1 MAGPSTDPRARR
13 GRHRRCPTRR
23 GTEAALLGFAVLI
36 TVVAQCIVDLTI
48 TGSLRPEMAA
58 FSVWITALWVVAHL
72 VVRKWA
78 PYADPL
84 LLPAVAL
91 LVGLGPDRHPPARPR
106 RGAGRQHGHP
116 RGRPGPA
123 RSGPPSAS
131 RCSSPSWCSCATT
144 ARSPATPTRSRW
156 SAWRCSPC
164 PPLLP
169 ASISEV
175 NGAKIWIRVAGFSIQ
190 PGEFAKICL
199 VVFFAAYLVDKRDV
213 LALASRRVA
222 GLELPRGR
230 DLGPVLL
237 AWVLSILVLV
247 FERDLGSSLLLFGI
261 FVVMLYVA
269 TERSSWLLIGVGLFA
284 GGAFIAYQVFGHVQ
298 ARVDTWLD
306 PFAYQDG
313 AGYQLVQSLFGLG
326 TGGLFGAGLGGGR
339 PDQVPV
345 AKSDFIASAVGE
357 ELGLFGLVAVI
368 IVYLILVERGLRTS
382 LIVRDAF
389 GKLLAAGLSFAV
401 AWQVFVVLGG
411 VTGLLPLTG
420 LTTPFLA
427 YGGSSL
433 VANFVL
439 VALLVRISDAARRPA
454 TPHAAPPPR
463 LGDAPTEV
471 VHAVN
476 APLRRVAI
484 SVLVLFTLLIINVN
498 YIQVVRS
505 DELRDEREQ
514 HPRAGRRV
522 RPRARARSSSTATPI
537 AAVGADRRPAEVP
550 APVPAGRRCTR
561 PSPGTTR

>member
-1 MAGPSTDPRARR
+1 MSGPATDPRAPAA
-13 GRHRRCPTRR
+13 GTTPPKRR

-84 LLPAVAL
+84 LLPSVAL
-91 LVGLGPDRHPPARPR
+91 LVGLGLTVIHRLDLAAEQLDSTVTREDAPVQLVWATLGVALFVAFLIVVRDHRTLSRYAYTLALVGMALLALPAI
-106 RGAGRQHGHP
+106 
-116 RGRPGPA
+116 
-123 RSGPPSAS
+123 
-131 RCSSPSWCSCATT
+131 
-144 ARSPATPTRSRW
+144 
-156 SAWRCSPC
+156 
-164 PPLLP
+164 LP

-175 NGAKIWIRVAGFSIQ
+175 NGAKIWIRIAGFSIQ

-284 GGAFIAYQVFGHVQ
+284 GGALIAYQIFGHVQ
-298 ARVDTWLD
+298 QRVDTWLD

-368 IVYLILVERGLRTS
+368 IVYLVLVERGLRTS

-454 TPHAAPPPR
+454 AAHAAPQR

-471 VHAVN
+471 V
-476 APLRRVAI
+476 
-484 SVLVLFTLLIINVN
+484 
-498 YIQVVRS
+498 
-505 DELRDEREQ
+505 
-514 HPRAGRRV
+514 
-522 RPRARARSSSTATPI
+522 TP
-537 AAVGADRRPAEVP
+537 
-550 APVPAGRRCTR
+550 
-561 PSPGTTR
+561 

>member
-1 MAGPSTDPRARR
+1 MPGPVTDPRGAAAAT
-13 GRHRRCPTRR
+13 PTRR
-23 GTEAALLGFAVLI
+23 GTEAAMLAFAVVL
-36 TVVAQCIVDLTI
+36 TTAAQAIVDLTV
-48 TGSLRPEMAA
+48 TGSLRPEMAM
-58 FSVWITALWVVAHL
+58 FSAWITALWIVAHL
-72 VVRKWA
+72 AVRRWA
-78 PYADPL
+78 SYADPL

-91 LVGLGPDRHPPARPR
+91 LVGLGLTVIHRLDLA
-106 RGAGRQHGHP
+106 AEM
-116 RGRPGPA
+116 
-123 RSGPPSAS
+123 SGNTAS
-131 RCSSPSWCSCATT
+131 REDAPVQLIWATLGVALFVAVLVIVRDHRALSRFAYT
-144 ARSPATPTRSRW
+144 LALLGIVLLALPAV
-156 SAWRCSPC
+156 
-164 PPLLP
+164 LP

-213 LALASRRVA
+213 LALASKKVA

-237 AWVLSILVLV
+237 AWILSILVLV

-261 FVVMLYVA
+261 FVVMLYIA
-269 TERSSWLLIGVGLFA
+269 TERASWLFIGLTLFA
-284 GGAFIAYQVFGHVQ
+284 GGALIAYQIFGHVR

-306 PFAYQDG
+306 PFAYIDG

-339 PDQVPV
+339 PDQVPI
-345 AKSDFIASAVGE
+345 AKSDFIAAAVGE

-368 IVYLILVERGLRTS
+368 VVYLILVERGLRTS
-382 LIVRDAF
+382 LVVRDAF
-389 GKLLAAGLSFAV
+389 GKLLAAGLAFAV

-454 TPHAAPPPR
+454 TPHTPAVR
-463 LGDAPTEV
+463 LGEAPTEV
-471 VHAVN
+471 V
-476 APLRRVAI
+476 
-484 SVLVLFTLLIINVN
+484 
-498 YIQVVRS
+498 
-505 DELRDEREQ
+505 
-514 HPRAGRRV
+514 
-522 RPRARARSSSTATPI
+522 TP
-537 AAVGADRRPAEVP
+537 
-550 APVPAGRRCTR
+550 
-561 PSPGTTR
+561 

>member
-1 MAGPSTDPRARR
+1 MAGPATDPRAPAA
-13 GRHRRCPTRR
+13 GEDVPTRR
-23 GTEAALLGFAVLI
+23 GTEAVLLGFAVLI

-78 PYADPL
+78 SYADPL

-91 LVGLGPDRHPPARPR
+91 LVGLGLTVIHRLDLADEQIDGAATREDAPVQLIWATLGVLLFVAVIIVVRDHRTLSRYAYTLALIGIGLLALPAV
-106 RGAGRQHGHP
+106 
-116 RGRPGPA
+116 
-123 RSGPPSAS
+123 
-131 RCSSPSWCSCATT
+131 
-144 ARSPATPTRSRW
+144 
-156 SAWRCSPC
+156 
-164 PPLLP
+164 LP
-169 ASISEV
+169 ASISSV
-175 NGAKIWIRVAGFSIQ
+175 NGAKIWIRLAGFSIQ

-199 VVFFAAYLVDKRDV
+199 VIFFAAYLVDKRDV

-222 GLELPRGR
+222 GMELPRGR

-261 FVVMLYVA
+261 FVVMLYIA

-284 GGAFIAYQVFGHVQ
+284 FGAYIAYHVFAHVH
-298 ARVDTWLD
+298 ARVDTWLN
-306 PFAYQDG
+306 PFAYKNG
-313 AGYQLVQSLFGLG
+313 AGYQLTQSLFGLG

-345 AKSDFIASAVGE
+345 AKSDFIASAIGE

-368 IVYLILVERGLRTS
+368 VVYLILVERGLRTS

-439 VALLVRISDAARRPA
+439 VGILVRISDAARRPA
-454 TPHAAPPPR
+454 TPHAAPPVR
-463 LGDAPTEV
+463 LGEAPTEV
-471 VHAVN
+471 V
-476 APLRRVAI
+476 
-484 SVLVLFTLLIINVN
+484 
-498 YIQVVRS
+498 
-505 DELRDEREQ
+505 
-514 HPRAGRRV
+514 
-522 RPRARARSSSTATPI
+522 TP
-537 AAVGADRRPAEVP
+537 
-550 APVPAGRRCTR
+550 
-561 PSPGTTR
+561 

>member
-1 MAGPSTDPRARR
+1 MSAPATDPRAPAA
-13 GRHRRCPTRR
+13 GEAVPTRR

-48 TGSLRPEMAA
+48 TGSLRPELAG
-58 FSVWITALWVVAHL
+58 FSAWITALWVVAHL

-78 PYADPL
+78 SYADPL

-91 LVGLGPDRHPPARPR
+91 LVGLGLTVIHRLDLAAEQVESTVTREDAPVQLIWATLGVALFVAVLILVRDHRALSRYAYTLALVGLALLALPAML
-106 RGAGRQHGHP
+106 
-116 RGRPGPA
+116 
-123 RSGPPSAS
+123 PSA
-131 RCSSPSWCSCATT
+131 
-144 ARSPATPTRSRW
+144 
-156 SAWRCSPC
+156 
-164 PPLLP
+164 
-169 ASISEV
+169 ISEV

-213 LALASRRVA
+213 LALASRKVI

-269 TERSSWLLIGVGLFA
+269 TERASWLLIGVGLFA
-284 GGAFIAYQVFGHVQ
+284 AGAFVAYQVFGHVR
-298 ARVDTWLD
+298 ARVDVWLD
-306 PFAYQDG
+306 PFAYQDD

-368 IVYLILVERGLRTS
+368 VVYLILVERGLRTS

-389 GKLLAAGLSFAV
+389 GKLLAAGLAFAV

-454 TPHAAPPPR
+454 APHAAPPPR
-463 LGDAPTEV
+463 LGEAPTEV
-471 VHAVN
+471 V
-476 APLRRVAI
+476 
-484 SVLVLFTLLIINVN
+484 
-498 YIQVVRS
+498 
-505 DELRDEREQ
+505 
-514 HPRAGRRV
+514 
-522 RPRARARSSSTATPI
+522 RP
-537 AAVGADRRPAEVP
+537 
-550 APVPAGRRCTR
+550 
-561 PSPGTTR
+561 

>member
-1 MAGPSTDPRARR
+1 MSGPTTDPRGSVAATSV
-13 GRHRRCPTRR
+13 PTRR
-23 GTEAALLGFAVLI
+23 GTEALLLGFAVLI
-36 TVVAQCIVDLTI
+36 TVVAQSIVDLTI
-48 TGSLRPEMAA
+48 TGSLRPEMATFGA
-58 FSVWITALWVVAHL
+58 WITGLWVVAHL

-78 PYADPL
+78 TYADPL

-91 LVGLGPDRHPPARPR
+91 LVGLGLTIIHRLDLAAEQIDSTVTREDAPVQLIWATLGVALFIAVLVFVRDHRSLSRYAYTLALIGMALLALPALL
-106 RGAGRQHGHP
+106 
-116 RGRPGPA
+116 
-123 RSGPPSAS
+123 PSA
-131 RCSSPSWCSCATT
+131 
-144 ARSPATPTRSRW
+144 
-156 SAWRCSPC
+156 
-164 PPLLP
+164 
-169 ASISEV
+169 ISEV
-175 NGAKIWIRVAGFSIQ
+175 NGAKIWIRLAGFSIQ

-213 LALASRRVA
+213 LALASRKVA

-284 GGAFIAYQVFGHVQ
+284 AGAFLAYHVFGHVR
-298 ARVDTWLD
+298 ARVDVWLD
-306 PFAYQDG
+306 PFAYKDG

-345 AKSDFIASAVGE
+345 AKSDFIASAIGE

-368 IVYLILVERGLRTS
+368 VLYLILVERGLRTS
-382 LIVRDAF
+382 LVVRDGF

-433 VANFVL
+433 VANFGL

-454 TPHAAPPPR
+454 TAPPATPPK
-463 LGDAPTEV
+463 LTDAPTEV
-471 VHAVN
+471 V
-476 APLRRVAI
+476 
-484 SVLVLFTLLIINVN
+484 
-498 YIQVVRS
+498 
-505 DELRDEREQ
+505 
-514 HPRAGRRV
+514 
-522 RPRARARSSSTATPI
+522 RP
-537 AAVGADRRPAEVP
+537 
-550 APVPAGRRCTR
+550 
-561 PSPGTTR
+561 

>member
-1 MAGPSTDPRARR
+1 MAGPSTDPRAPAA
-13 GRHRRCPTRR
+13 GTAVPKRR

-36 TVVAQCIVDLTI
+36 TVVAQSIVDLTI

-58 FSVWITALWVVAHL
+58 FSAWITALWVVAHL
-72 VVRKWA
+72 AVRKWA

-91 LVGLGPDRHPPARPR
+91 LVGLGLTVIHRLDLASEQVDSTVTREDAPVQLVWATLGVALFVGVLVIVRDHRTLSRYAYTLALIGMALLALPA
-106 RGAGRQHGHP
+106 
-116 RGRPGPA
+116 
-123 RSGPPSAS
+123 
-131 RCSSPSWCSCATT
+131 
-144 ARSPATPTRSRW
+144 
-156 SAWRCSPC
+156 
-164 PPLLP
+164 LLP
-169 ASISEV
+169 SSLSEV

-213 LALASRRVA
+213 LALASRKVA

-284 GGAFIAYQVFGHVQ
+284 VGALVAYQLFGHVQ
-298 ARVDTWLD
+298 QRVDTWLD
-306 PFAYQDG
+306 PFAYRDG

-345 AKSDFIASAVGE
+345 AKSDFIAAAVGE

-368 IVYLILVERGLRTS
+368 VLYLVLVERGLRTS

-389 GKLLAAGLSFAV
+389 GKLLAAGLAFAV

-454 TPHAAPPPR
+454 TPHATPPPR
-463 LGDAPTEV
+463 LGEAPTEV
-471 VHAVN
+471 V
-476 APLRRVAI
+476 
-484 SVLVLFTLLIINVN
+484 
-498 YIQVVRS
+498 Q
-505 DELRDEREQ
+505 Q
-514 HPRAGRRV
+514 
-522 RPRARARSSSTATPI
+522 
-537 AAVGADRRPAEVP
+537 
-550 APVPAGRRCTR
+550 
-561 PSPGTTR
+561 

>member
-1 MAGPSTDPRARR
+1 MPGPLTDPRGTAA
-13 GRHRRCPTRR
+13 GDTPTRR
-23 GTEAALLGFAVLI
+23 GTEAWLLGFAVLI
-36 TVVAQCIVDLTI
+36 TVVAQVIVDLTV

-58 FSVWITALWVVAHL
+58 FSVWISALWVVAHL

-78 PYADPL
+78 SYADPL

-91 LVGLGPDRHPPARPR
+91 LVGLGLTVIHRLDLAGEQSGDSVREDAPVQLIWATLGVALFVAFLVVVRDHRSLARFAYTLALVGIVLLALPAV
-106 RGAGRQHGHP
+106 
-116 RGRPGPA
+116 
-123 RSGPPSAS
+123 
-131 RCSSPSWCSCATT
+131 
-144 ARSPATPTRSRW
+144 
-156 SAWRCSPC
+156 
-164 PPLLP
+164 LP

-199 VVFFAAYLVDKRDV
+199 VVFFAAYLEDKRDV
-213 LALASRRVA
+213 LALASRKVA

-237 AWVLSILVLV
+237 AWILSILVLV

-269 TERSSWLLIGVGLFA
+269 TERASWLFIGLGLFA
-284 GGAFIAYQVFGHVQ
+284 GGALIAYQVFGHVR

-306 PFAYQDG
+306 PFAYIDG

-345 AKSDFIASAVGE
+345 AKSDFIAAAVGE

-368 IVYLILVERGLRTS
+368 IVYLVLVERGLRTS
-382 LIVRDAF
+382 LVVRDAF
-389 GKLLAAGLSFAV
+389 GKLLAAGLAFAI

-439 VALLVRISDAARRPA
+439 VAILARISDAARRPS
-454 TPHAAPPPR
+454 TPHAAPVR

-471 VHAVN
+471 V
-476 APLRRVAI
+476 
-484 SVLVLFTLLIINVN
+484 
-498 YIQVVRS
+498 
-505 DELRDEREQ
+505 
-514 HPRAGRRV
+514 
-522 RPRARARSSSTATPI
+522 TP
-537 AAVGADRRPAEVP
+537 
-550 APVPAGRRCTR
+550 
-561 PSPGTTR
+561 